1 MAGIIDLKI
10 IDGGGGEQNLKVY
23 DTGNGY
29 VPYHAVSGSVTVKQE
44 QASTVAVTIKDA
56 GSDLNTAVSIETD
69 TNRKCLTIFNGSTKK
84 IYMTL
89 GNSTPSATNFSYI
102 LEAGSTY
109 ESTPANASVK
119 HQIIS
124 EGSATGKVGITTTV

>member
-1 MAGIIDLKI
+1 MAGITNLAIK
-10 IDGGGGEQNLKVY
+10 DGAGDEQNLKVY
-23 DTGNGY
+23 DTEDGY

-44 QASTVAVTIKDA
+44 QASTVAVIIKDA
-56 GSDLNTAVSIETD
+56 ASELNTAFLISIDTD
-69 TNRKCLTIFNGSTKK
+69 RKCLTIFNGSTKK